1 MALLVISAAGIA
13 RTQTLVFTAELS
25 VTALF
30 QASNKHSRYTPG
42 FYSLYGKAGL
52 AADELLQL
60 ELLHPH
66 LSLNSSLQQPRWC
79 MLEGPTKWDHSLRWG
94 WDAGHCSSQIRYLH
108 IPLLSL
114 QGLLDK
120 CE

>member
-42 FYSLYGKAGL
+42 FYSLYRKAGL

-60 ELLHPH
+60 ELLHPR
-66 LSLNSSLQQPRWC
+66 LSLNSSLQQPRC
-79 MLEGPTKWDHSLRWG
+79 MLEGPTNWDHSLRWG
-94 WDAGHCSSQIRYLH
+94 RDVGYCSSQIRYLH
-108 IPLLSL
+108 ISLLSL
-114 QGLLDK
+114 
-120 CE
+120 